1 MVGAAGVDASGPGAA
16 VAAEA
21 DRVAQVPGPS
31 GRWVLVALGVVL
43 AAMNSLF
50 YLAVDRLPLSTVGAI
65 EFLGTVVL
73 AVAGARTRR
82 NLFALVVAVG
92 GVFALTDIRLVAE
105 PLGFAFAFANS
116 AGFMLYV
123 ILGHRI
129 ANTEPDGST
138 SGASAGPMSGIDQL
152 GATMLIAA
160 VAATPFGITGA
171 ATAFTHPI
179 WLLWGVGVRGVLLG
193 DPLRHRPVGD
203 GPAAP
208 SDVRVDARPAARHRH
223 RHRPPHPAPGPHRA
237 GPPRHRAG
245 HRRHRLAPGSAAP
258 RCGGRH
264 EHSAGREPGAAGGPT
279 MTR

>member
-105 PLGFAFAFANS
+105 PLGFAFAFANCAVIWS
-116 AGFMLYV
+116 LPEGVVDVRDGAVRCRDLPAGRGYLLWSSTQ
-123 ILGHRI
+123 ILGR
-129 ANTEPDGST
+129 
-138 SGASAGPMSGIDQL
+138 
-152 GATMLIAA
+152 
-160 VAATPFGITGA
+160 F
-171 ATAFTHPI
+171 
-179 WLLWGVGVRGVLLG
+179 
-193 DPLRHRPVGD
+193 
-203 GPAAP
+203 
-208 SDVRVDARPAARHRH
+208 DVRST
-223 RHRPPHPAPGPHRA
+223 G
-237 GPPRHRAG
+237 G
-245 HRRHRLAPGSAAP
+245 
-258 RCGGRH
+258 GGR
-264 EHSAGREPGAAGGPT
+264 AAA
-279 MTR
+279 